1 MGLIAISTPCGLER
15 RQTTKTILRLKKV
28 KSSELVAGRGIPIR
42 SYVLPL
48 KDPLTQLKFKPVMQL
63 IRPCIIQKSISL
75 SLTWHAMDMSRSMLE
90 RRPNWSGF
98 MQSVSE
104 GTHPLPSETLFLP
117 IIDLKSTDESCI
129 YSTLTFIQ
137 EQASRLNLVTPCI
150 TFDQPL
156 WIKAV
161 KIIMSKNLNIVCRLG
176 GFHMLMSFIG
186 SIGSLMDGSGIA
198 ELLET
203 SYGPNSVNQMLSG
216 KAVSRA
222 LRGYFLADA
231 ALNVKLLQT
240 VTNVGNETE
249 EMLTEDEVDE
259 AAGISDEVPAASADL
274 SPGLVSSPKGY
285 PYNEQSRTP
294 CSTFSMTEDAVS
306 EMQRLVLG
314 FQNGTVTL
322 NQILESDELNLLSQ
336 TLVSIKSYLE
346 KISRTSKL
354 WL

>member
-1 MGLIAISTPCGLER
+1 M
-15 RQTTKTILRLKKV
+15 
-28 KSSELVAGRGIPIR
+28 
-42 SYVLPL
+42 
-48 KDPLTQLKFKPVMQL
+48 
-63 IRPCIIQKSISL
+63 
-75 SLTWHAMDMSRSMLE
+75 SLT
-90 RRPNWSGF
+90 RPNWSGF

-104 GTHPLPSETLFLP
+104 GTHPFPSETLFLP
-117 IIDLKSTDESCI
+117 IIDLKSADESCI
-129 YSTLTFIQ
+129 YSTLTSIQ

-176 GFHMLMSFIG
+176 GFHMLMSFLG

-249 EMLTEDEVDE
+249 ELMKL
-259 AAGISDEVPAASADL
+259 
-274 SPGLVSSPKGY
+274 LVSLMRY
-285 PYNEQSRTP
+285 Q
-294 CSTFSMTEDAVS
+294 
-306 EMQRLVLG
+306 QLV
-314 FQNGTVTL
+314 
-322 NQILESDELNLLSQ
+322 Q
-336 TLVSIKSYLE
+336 TYHLD
-346 KISRTSKL
+346 
-354 WL
+354 